1 MIITGDLAKRQ
12 IDVDSDGVERE
23 EEGEEEILDE
33 VAGQNTAYASSLG
46 NLRQMIEDE
55 KSEKSD

>member
-33 VAGQNTAYASSLG
+33 VAGQNTANASSLG
-46 NLRQMIEDE
+46 DLGQMIEDE